1 MYVLLSIV
9 ATDVVNLNVTSAV
22 LDMMQQMNQIWSSLL
37 YLAAVTAALQ
47 LHQSQGS
54 MLTVLSVK

>member
-22 LDMMQQMNQIWSSLL
+22 LDMMQQMNQIWSSLP
-37 YLAAVTAALQ
+37 
-47 LHQSQGS
+47 GS
-54 MLTVLSVK
+54 SDGSSSASPITR